1 MRVLTVGTRMPD
13 WVSCAVDEYA
23 KRMPREFA
31 VEWCEI
37 PASKRSRDT
46 ADSRMLEESQAI
58 ERRLKDQESI
68 VVLDVDGKVISTEFM
83 AESMASWQDQG
94 VKTAFVIGG
103 PDGVHPQLKA
113 KAIARWS
120 LGRITLPH
128 PLVRVVLAEQLY
140 RAWSINAG
148 HPYQYG
154 PHNLRRAQE
163 EGPRD
168 NAE

>member
-1 MRVLTVGTRMPD
+1 VRVLTVGTRMPD
-13 WVSCAVDEYA
+13 WVSCAVDEYT

-46 ADSRMLEESQAI
+46 ADSRMLEEYQAI

-68 VVLDVDGKVISTEFM
+68 VVLDVDGKAISTEFM

-94 VKTAFVIGG
+94 VKPAFVIGG

-148 HPYQYG
+148 HPY
-154 PHNLRRAQE
+154 HRA
-163 EGPRD
+163 
-168 NAE
+168 

>member
-1 MRVLTVGTRMPD
+1 
-13 WVSCAVDEYA
+13 
-23 KRMPREFA
+23 
-31 VEWCEI
+31 
-37 PASKRSRDT
+37 
-46 ADSRMLEESQAI
+46 MLEEYQAI

-68 VVLDVDGKVISTEFM
+68 VVLDVDGKAISTEFM
-83 AESMASWQDQG
+83 AESMASWQAQG
-94 VKTAFVIGG
+94 VKPAFVIGG

-148 HPYQYG
+148 HPY
-154 PHNLRRAQE
+154 HRA
-163 EGPRD
+163 
-168 NAE
+168 